1 MTYSIKRSILGSY
14 FFIHFNYSAW
24 MRENKG
30 AGYCNISSNNLLI
43 MLAWMMKMTNATKF
57 VIKNEVVLLSA
68 YRRLHIL

>member
-1 MTYSIKRSILGSY
+1 
-14 FFIHFNYSAW
+14 
-24 MRENKG
+24 
-30 AGYCNISSNNLLI
+30 